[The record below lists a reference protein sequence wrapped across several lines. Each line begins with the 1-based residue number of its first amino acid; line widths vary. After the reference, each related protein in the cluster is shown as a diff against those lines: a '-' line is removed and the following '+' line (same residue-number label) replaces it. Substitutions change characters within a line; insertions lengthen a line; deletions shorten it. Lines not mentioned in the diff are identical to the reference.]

1 MAESMKLPPETAAMP
16 EKFFE
21 IVNGRRVELPPMGAF
36 ESWVATIL
44 AEFLSSYARANRLGR
59 VAGEMLFRIDQA
71 ADLQRRPDLAF
82 VSYDRW
88 PRNRPVP
95 RTPAWDVVPDLAVE
109 VVSPSNGANE
119 VLTKVLDYFRTGV
132 RLVWVVYPLLEQ
144 VHVYES
150 ATTIRVLQ
158 RGDTLD
164 GGAVLPGFQTSL
176 ATWFEDETEP
186 ELYP

>member
-1 MAESMKLPPETAAMP
+1 MAKSMMLPPETAAMP

-21 IVNGRRVELPPMGAF
+21 IVNGQRVELPPMGAF
-36 ESWVATIL
+36 ETWVASIL
-44 AEFLSSYARANRLGR
+44 AEFLASYAKAHRLGR
-59 VAGEMLFRIDQA
+59 VTVEMLFRIDRET
-71 ADLQRRPDLAF
+71 DLQRWPDLAL

-88 PRNRPVP
+88 PRNQPVP

-109 VVSPSNGANE
+109 VVSSSNGANE

-132 RLVWVVYPLLEQ
+132 QLVWVVYPLLEQ

-164 GGAVLPGFQTSL
+164 GGAVLPGFQNSL
-176 ATWFEDETEP
+176 ATWFEDETVP